1 MFSRRHR
8 GEAFLG
14 GCRHLGHRTA
24 CTDGHAGAGGRGD
37 RTVMQIIIAANTSMA
52 LKAVLAEDNTRAVWL
67 ATGQVVDMIDHLL
80 SCRELIERILAEAA
94 VCVDALAASR

>member
-1 MFSRRHR
+1 
-8 GEAFLG
+8 
-14 GCRHLGHRTA
+14 
-24 CTDGHAGAGGRGD
+24 
-37 RTVMQIIIAANTSMA
+37 MQIIIAANTSMA